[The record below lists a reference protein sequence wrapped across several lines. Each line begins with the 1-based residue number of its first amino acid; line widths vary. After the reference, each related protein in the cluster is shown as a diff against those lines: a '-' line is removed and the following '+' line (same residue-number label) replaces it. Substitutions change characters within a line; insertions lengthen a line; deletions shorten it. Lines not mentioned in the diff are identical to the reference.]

1 MTYDTIILCD
11 KMQMDGIRVC
21 GIIKCCCAR
30 VVLQCI

>member
-21 GIIKCCCAR
+21 GIIKCCCG
-30 VVLQCI
+30 CIV